1 MENRYLLEFIEKCNE
16 ELINDNSVLYEVY
29 FLKIYVVFEN
39 YLGEIFEKYCL
50 GQMSERGYKP
60 KRRLEFDDIEQLR
73 IILEAGKKSNY
84 IDYIEK
90 IKNLSKE
97 IFQDNPFSILL
108 EDAENVTLFNQ
119 MTLLRNCIAH
129 ESDFSKKKY
138 RESCLGNKT
147 YISPGEFL
155 MSLNKKKSK
164 SYYSIYIEKIIN
176 ISSGL
181 LTPLIEES

>member
-1 MENRYLLEFIEKCNE
+1 MENEHLLQFIEKCND
-16 ELINDNSVLYEVY
+16 ELINNNPVLYEAY
-29 FLKIYVVFEN
+29 FLKIYVAFEN
-39 YLGEIFEKYCL
+39 YLGEIFVKYCL
-50 GQMSERGYKP
+50 GQMSENGYKP
-60 KRRLEFDDIEQLR
+60 KRRLEFEDIEQLKNV
-73 IILEAGKKSNY
+73 LEAGKKLNY

-90 IKNLSKE
+90 IKTLSQDIFKE
-97 IFQDNPFSILL
+97 NPFSILL

-138 RESCLGNKT
+138 RESCLGSKD

-164 SYYSIYIEKIIN
+164 SYYSIYIEKIIS

-181 LTPLIEES
+181 LAPMMD